1 MSSDDPIALKIVV
14 AGGFGVGKTTMI
26 GAVSEIKPLS
36 TEETLT
42 SASTSTDS
50 LSGVENKSTTTVAL
64 DFGRITMPRQNL
76 VLLLFG
82 TPGQQR
88 FWFTWDDLT
97 LGAIGAVVL
106 ADTRRLLDCFA
117 AVEYFER
124 RGVPFVVGVNEF
136 EADDAYRYSAE
147 EVREALELKADVPV
161 LLCDARDPSSAK
173 DVLIRLVQYAHS
185 VSLRHREGQAPA
197 ADPSPPSAPAHGS
210 AGSAQSVQHT
220 STQGALHEL

>member
-14 AGGFGVGKTTMI
+14 GGGFGVGKTTMI

-42 SASTSTDS
+42 AASSGTDR
-50 LSGVENKSTTTVAL
+50 LEGVENKSTTTVAL
-64 DFGRITMPRQNL
+64 DFGRITLRRQNL

-82 TPGQQR
+82 TPGQER
-88 FWFTWDDLT
+88 FWFTWDDLS

-124 RGVPFVVGVNEF
+124 RNVPFVVAVNEF
-136 EADDAYRYSAE
+136 EADDAYRYSPE
-147 EVREALELKADVPV
+147 EVRDALELKPDVPV
-161 LLCDARDPSSAK
+161 LLCDARDPASARQ
-173 DVLIRLVQYAHS
+173 VLITLVSYAHS
-185 VSLRHREGQAPA
+185 VSVRA
-197 ADPSPPSAPAHGS
+197 AQTAQT
-210 AGSAQSVQHT
+210 SAQTVQH
-220 STQGALHEL
+220 SSSLGAPQ

>member
-14 AGGFGVGKTTMI
+14 GGGFGVGKTTMI

-42 SASTSTDS
+42 SASSRTGTDR
-50 LSGVENKSTTTVAL
+50 LEGIENKATTTVAL
-64 DFGRITMPRQNL
+64 DFGRITLQKQNM

-88 FWFTWDDLT
+88 FWFTWDDLS

-117 AVEYFER
+117 AVEYFESR
-124 RGVPFVVGVNEF
+124 DVPFVVAVNEF
-136 EADDAYRYSAE
+136 DAEDAYRYSSE
-147 EVREALELKADVPV
+147 EVREALELRADVPV
-161 LLCDARDPSSAK
+161 LLCDARDPASAK
-173 DVLIRLVQYAHS
+173 HVLVSLVSYAHS
-185 VSLRHREGQAPA
+185 VSLRRARERAVHTPPPA
-197 ADPSPPSAPAHGS
+197 SPL
-210 AGSAQSVQHT
+210 QHSSDLGAT
-220 STQGALHEL
+220 S

>member
-14 AGGFGVGKTTMI
+14 GGGFGVGKTTMI

-42 SASTSTDS
+42 AASSGTDR
-50 LSGVENKSTTTVAL
+50 LEGVENKSTTTVAL
-64 DFGRITMPRQNL
+64 DFGRITLRRQNL

-82 TPGQQR
+82 TPGQER
-88 FWFTWDDLT
+88 FWFTWDDLS

-124 RGVPFVVGVNEF
+124 RNVPFVVAVNEF
-136 EADDAYRYSAE
+136 EADDAYRYSPE
-147 EVREALELKADVPV
+147 EVRDALELKPDVPV
-161 LLCDARDPSSAK
+161 LLCDARDPASARQ
-173 DVLIRLVQYAHS
+173 VLITLVSYAHS
-185 VSLRHREGQAPA
+185 VSVRA
-197 ADPSPPSAPAHGS
+197 AQTAQTAQT
-210 AGSAQSVQHT
+210 SAQTVQH
-220 STQGALHEL
+220 SSSLGAPQ